1 MTDHIDFKPPSQH
14 QPKESSVNP
23 TGNFSEIKKNV
34 AVSPEDLTKIQSSGF
49 SDTLDATEEEGSS
62 DPISGPWAQVL
73 PAGAT
78 KKDLA
83 IFLRTLETSIVYQI
97 KHEAEKVHAAQKKL
111 KDVIE
116 GKDPDE

>member
-1 MTDHIDFKPPSQH
+1 MTEHINFKPPSQN

-23 TGNFSEIKKNV
+23 TANFSEIKKNV
-34 AVSPEDLTKIQSSGF
+34 AVSSEDLTQIQSSGL
-49 SDTLDATEEEGSS
+49 SDTPDTTEEEGSS

-73 PAGAT
+73 PPGAT

-83 IFLRTLETSIVYQI
+83 IFLRTLETSVVYQI
-97 KHEAEKVHAAQKKL
+97 KHEAEKVHAAQKKM

-116 GKDPDE
+116 GKEPED